1 MHHFK
6 YVNFCWDD
14 AKAATL
20 KGADRLVYRSNLL
33 GSDQRITNT
42 GGGNTSSKL
51 IEKDPLTGEDVEV
64 LWVKGS
70 GGDLRTAGREF
81 FSSLYQS
88 KLVGLQASY
97 GARADKG
104 LKSQAEDDM
113 VAAYNHTTFNLN
125 PRPSSIDTPLHSF
138 VPGKFVDHMHP
149 NAIIAIAASKRCVEL
164 TREIFAGEMDY
175 VPWMRPGFEL
185 GLAMQEISAKNPKC
199 RAIMMGQHGFISWAD
214 DDKECYTETLRYIE
228 TAATFIEAKYAAK
241 GGDATAFG
249 GAKYQTLPVEKRAEI
264 FAAINPWLRGQ
275 VSQQR
280 RFIGTVQDDEKILR
294 FVNSK
299 DAARLAELGT
309 SCPDHF
315 LRTKIKPLYVKLD
328 GEFESLSPL
337 ERFKLA
343 LSETDD
349 DSLSKHESFR
359 HNEDSRV
366 KPVQERLKML
376 LPFVREGRYITIEL
390 NSEGQPELVLKNIS
404 FAESLV
410 KPMGYEFN
418 GKHAC
423 ENFTEKAVETLT
435 WAIRFYVNKR
445 LRDERNECGIAAV
458 TKADSSPEALAHF
471 IAALKTK
478 LAAGIAQYRKDYAT
492 YYEKCKRSNSPAMRD
507 PNPTVVLIPGLG
519 MVAWGKDKSES
530 RVTAEFYNC
539 AVEVMRGAEAID
551 EYIALPQQE
560 AFDIEYW
567 LLEEAK
573 LKRMPA
579 EKELARQVVIVIG
592 AGSGIGKE
600 TAHRI
605 SKEGAQIVCVDL
617 NEAAAKATADE
628 LIAKLGQGIGVAGTG
643 LSGCGPAIGL
653 GANITGRASI
663 RSMLDK
669 VALAYGGFDHI
680 AVTAGIFV
688 PSDTTGHI
696 PDDKWALTFGINVT
710 GSYLVADEASI
721 TWRAQGL
728 RGNLVLTTSANAA
741 VAKKGSVAYDCS
753 KAAANHLVRELAIE
767 LSPLVRVNGV
777 APATVVQ
784 GSAMFPRDRV
794 IGSLAKY
801 NIPYTDDEA
810 TESLVTKLAQFYA
823 DRTLTKSPITPAD
836 QAEAYF
842 LLISN
847 RLSKTTGQVIT
858 VDGGLHEAFLR

>member
-1 MHHFK
+1 MSTSFK
-6 YVNFCWDD
+6 FVNFSWDD
-14 AKAATL
+14 AKAAALTD
-20 KGADRLVYRSNLL
+20 GAARLVYRSNLL

-88 KLVGLQASY
+88 KLKGLQKSY
-97 GARADKG
+97 GARADRG
-104 LKSQAEDDM
+104 LKSPAEDEM
-113 VAAYNHTTFNLN
+113 VAAYNHTTFDLN

-138 VPGKFVDHMHP
+138 VPGKFTDHMHP
-149 NAIIAIAASKRCVEL
+149 NAIIAIAASKRCIEL
-164 TREIFAGEMDY
+164 TKEIFGGEMDY

-228 TAATFIEAKYAAK
+228 KAATYIEEKYAAK
-241 GGDATAFG
+241 GGDTTAFG
-249 GAKYQTLPVEKRAEI
+249 GAKYQSLAPEDRNAKL
-264 FAAINPWLRGQ
+264 AAILPWLRGQ
-275 VSQQR
+275 VSQQK

-315 LRTKIKPLYVKLD
+315 LRTKIKPLYVDWNPQKDDLD
-328 GEFESLSPL
+328 GLKKLISKGLES
-337 ERFKLA
+337 
-343 LSETDD
+343 
-349 DSLSKHESFR
+349 
-359 HNEDSRV
+359 
-366 KPVQERLKML
+366 
-376 LPFVREGRYITIEL
+376 
-390 NSEGQPELVLKNIS
+390 
-404 FAESLV
+404 
-410 KPMGYEFN
+410 
-418 GKHAC
+418 
-423 ENFTEKAVETLT
+423 
-435 WAIRFYVNKR
+435 
-445 LRDERNECGIAAV
+445 
-458 TKADSSPEALAHF
+458 
-471 IAALKTK
+471 
-478 LAAGIAQYRKDYAT
+478 YRKDYAK
-492 YYEKCKRSNSPAMRD
+492 YYDKCKHANSPAQRD

-579 EKELARQVVIVIG
+579 EKELARQIVIVIG

-600 TAHRI
+600 TAHRLA
-605 SKEGAQIVCVDL
+605 KEGAQIVCVDL
-617 NEAAAKATADE
+617 NESAAQATAKE
-628 LIAKLGQGIGVAGTG
+628 LTDKLGQGIGVAGSG
-643 LSGCGPAIGL
+643 ISGCGPALGL
-653 GANITGRASI
+653 AANITDRVSI
-663 RSMLDK
+663 RAMLDQ

-696 PDDKWALTFGINVT
+696 PDDKWALTFNINVT
-710 GSYLVADEASI
+710 GSYLVADEAAKS
-721 TWRAQGL
+721 WREQGL

-753 KAAANHLVRELAIE
+753 KAAANHLTRELSIE
-767 LSPLVRVNGV
+767 LAPLVRVNAV
-777 APATVVQ
+777 APATVVA

-801 NIPYTDDEA
+801 AIPYTDDEA
-810 TESLVTKLAQFYA
+810 TDSLVAKLAQFYA

-842 LLISN
+842 LLISQ

>member
-1 MHHFK
+1 MSTTFK
-6 YVNFCWDD
+6 YVNYGWDD

-33 GSDQRITNT
+33 GGDQRVTNT

-51 IEKDPLTGEDVEV
+51 TEKDPLTGDDVEV

-88 KLVGLQASY
+88 KLVGLQKSY
-97 GARADKG
+97 GARKDKG

-113 VAAYNHTTFNLN
+113 VAAYSHATFNLN

-138 VPGKFVDHMHP
+138 VPGKHVDHMHP

-164 TREIFAGEMDY
+164 TKEIFKGEMDY

-185 GLAMQEISAKNPKC
+185 GLAMQEISRKNPKC

-214 DDKECYTETLRYIE
+214 DDQECYTETLRYIE
-228 TAATFIEAKYAAK
+228 TAAAYIEAKYEAK
-241 GGDATAFG
+241 GGHKTAFG
-249 GAKYQTLPVEKRAEI
+249 GEKYTSLPQEKRNEI

-280 RFIGTVQDDEKILR
+280 RFVGTVQDDEKILR

-315 LRTKIKPLYVKLD
+315 LRTKIKPLYVDWNPASGDL
-328 GEFESLSPL
+328 
-337 ERFKLA
+337 
-343 LSETDD
+343 
-349 DSLSKHESFR
+349 
-359 HNEDSRV
+359 
-366 KPVQERLKML
+366 
-376 LPFVREGRYITIEL
+376 
-390 NSEGQPELVLKNIS
+390 
-404 FAESLV
+404 
-410 KPMGYEFN
+410 
-418 GKHAC
+418 
-423 ENFTEKAVETLT
+423 
-435 WAIRFYVNKR
+435 
-445 LRDERNECGIAAV
+445 
-458 TKADSSPEALAHF
+458 
-471 IAALKTK
+471 AALKK
-478 LAAGIAQYRKDYAT
+478 LLADGLAQYRKDYAA
-492 YYEKCKRSNSPAMRD
+492 YYEKCKHANSPAMRD
-507 PNPTVVLIPGLG
+507 PNPTVILIPGVG

-551 EYIALPQQE
+551 QYIALPQQE

-579 EKELARQVVIVIG
+579 EKELARQIHIVIG

-600 TAHRI
+600 TAHRL
-605 SKEGAQIVCVDL
+605 SKEGAHIVCVDMK
-617 NEAAAKATADE
+617 ADTAKATADE
-628 LIAKLGQGIGVAGTG
+628 LTAKLGQGIGVAGTG
-643 LSGCGPAIGL
+643 LSGCGPALGL
-653 GANITGRASI
+653 ACDITSRDSI
-663 RSMLDK
+663 RAMLNQ
-669 VALAYGGFDHI
+669 VALAYGGFDAI
-680 AVTAGIFV
+680 EVTAGVFW

-696 PDDKWALTFGINVT
+696 PDDKWAFVFNVNVT
-710 GSYLVADEASI
+710 GSYLVADEAAK
-721 TWRAQGL
+721 TWKEQGL
-728 RGNLVLTTSANAA
+728 KGALVLTTSANAV
-741 VAKKGSVAYDCS
+741 VAKKGSLAYDTS
-753 KAAANHLVRELAIE
+753 KAAANHLVRELAME
-767 LSPLVRVNGV
+767 LAPLVRVNGV

-801 NIPYTDDEA
+801 NIAYKDDEA

-823 DRTLTKSPITPAD
+823 DRTLTKTPITPAD

-842 LLISN
+842 LLVSN

-858 VDGGLHEAFLR
+858 VDGGLFEAFLR